1 MVSPQ
6 NEEDGYDVV
15 SEVKQIASNER
26 NNQDRINVYEDVR
39 YINEEPKFQV
49 GENPYDHI
57 WLGYEDRKNFDA
69 FTSSNLNVTA
79 TQNVYYDLYMCLNS
93 FPLVLIF
100 AFDPVTYDLFSEH
113 STYNW
118 ALRRPHPLGIA
129 RNSAKGTINILRIY
143 VKVTFK
149 FAWKTL

>member
-1 MVSPQ
+1 MVSLQ

-49 GENPYDHI
+49 SENPYYHI

-100 AFDPVTYDLFSEH
+100 AFCVCTY
-113 STYNW
+113 W
-118 ALRRPHPLGIA
+118 
-129 RNSAKGTINILRIY
+129 
-143 VKVTFK
+143 
-149 FAWKTL
+149 